1 MIRMHIPVSLLL
13 AIFMIVVVSGTQPA
27 RATDDPRLIQLSTD
41 MATELMHHY
50 SVNWEQSM
58 VNSAYPRLSAIA
70 GVGERLV
77 HFFSEEN
84 GDTLGF
90 LLTSKDQPSVLRDN
104 YYVNFS
110 KERWPNGKSPEKLLA
125 DAIIASNGNLMPD
138 DVLGMAM
145 TQIENDYWAA
155 MLVTHNLLK
164 EVAYSK
170 RYDYPAIIGFD
181 IKDPENVAM
190 FVSIEPN
197 LVIDKLANIRPP
209 GDPNMNDKIG
219 PWYHMFGI
227 LFVGAITSPT
237 EARFAANA
245 ESLTRWFGLGSNQDP
260 FKEDLTLYAAEFSE
274 VLNYIAVNHIIA
286 PTEKQRV
293 TSGKEWLQ
301 ARFDELRNEHKRL
314 QDELN
319 IMNAAVQTDG
329 AGMAAGFAWRMDFIR
344 SLQTA
349 IYAEAK
355 LTQEAINSR

>member
-1 MIRMHIPVSLLL
+1 MIRIHIPVSLLL

-27 RATDDPRLIQLSTD
+27 RATDDPRLIQLSTA

-90 LLTSKDQPSVLRDN
+90 LLTAKDQPSVHQDN
-104 YYVNFS
+104 FYVNFS

-125 DAIIASNGNLMPD
+125 DAIIASNGNLLPD

-145 TQIENDYWAA
+145 QQIENDYWAA
-155 MLVTHNLLK
+155 LLVTHNLLK

-170 RYDYPAIIGFD
+170 RYGLPAIIGFD
-181 IKDPENVAM
+181 IAAPDNVDM
-190 FVSIEPN
+190 FVTINPDQV
-197 LVIDKLANIRPP
+197 LDKLASIRPP
-209 GDPNMNDKIG
+209 ADPNVNDKIG

-237 EARFAANA
+237 EAQFAANM

-260 FKEDLTLYAAEFSE
+260 FKEELTLYAAEFSE

-286 PTEKQRV
+286 PTEKQRA
-293 TSGKEWLQ
+293 TSSKEWLQ
-301 ARFDELRNEHKRL
+301 GKFDELRNEHKRL

-319 IMNAAVQTDG
+319 AFNAAVQTGG
-329 AGMAAGFAWRMDFIR
+329 AGASDGLVWRMDFIR

-355 LTQEAINSR
+355 LTQDAINSR

>member
-1 MIRMHIPVSLLL
+1 MFRMHIPASLLL
-13 AIFMIVVVSGTQPA
+13 ALFMIVVVSGAQPA

-70 GVGERLV
+70 GAGERLI
-77 HFFSEEN
+77 HIFSEEN

-90 LLTSKDQPSVLRDN
+90 MLTSKDPPSVLRDN

-125 DAIIASNGNLMPD
+125 DAIIASNGNLLPD

-155 MLVTHNLLK
+155 LLVTHNLLK
-164 EVAYSK
+164 EVTYSK
-170 RYDYPAIIGFD
+170 RYGLPAIIGFD
-181 IKDPENVAM
+181 VNDSENVAM
-190 FVSIEPN
+190 FVSINPD
-197 LVIDKLANIRPP
+197 LVIDKLAGIRPP
-209 GDPNMNDKIG
+209 GDSHISDKMG
-219 PWYHMFGI
+219 PWYHLFGI
-227 LFVGAITSPT
+227 LFVGAITSPA
-237 EARFAANA
+237 EARFSANA
-245 ESLTRWFGLGSNQDP
+245 ESLTRWLGLGSGQDP
-260 FKEDLTLYAAEFSE
+260 FKEELTLYAAEFSE

-286 PTEKQRV
+286 PTEKQRA

-301 ARFDELRNEHKRL
+301 ARYDELRNEHKRL

-329 AGMAAGFAWRMDFIR
+329 AGIAAGFAWRMDFLR
-344 SLQTA
+344 SLQVA

-355 LTQEAINSR
+355 LTQEAISSR

>member
-1 MIRMHIPVSLLL
+1 MFRMQFPVSLLL
-13 AIFMIVVVSGTQPA
+13 AMFIVVTGTQPA

-58 VNSAYPRLSAIA
+58 VNYAYPRLSAIA
-70 GVGERLV
+70 GVGERLW
-77 HFFSEEN
+77 HIFSEEN

-90 LLTSKDQPSVLRDN
+90 LLTAKDQPSVHQDN
-104 YYVNFS
+104 FYVNFS
-110 KERWPNGKSPEKLLA
+110 KERWGNGKSPEKLLA

-145 TQIENDYWAA
+145 QQIENDYWAA
-155 MLVTHNLLK
+155 LLVTHNLLK

-170 RYDYPAIIGFD
+170 RYGLPAIIGFD
-181 IKDPENVAM
+181 IAAPDNVDK
-190 FVSIEPN
+190 FVSIEPD

-209 GDPNMNDKIG
+209 GDPNMSDKMG

-227 LFVGAITSPT
+227 LFIGAITSPT
-237 EARFAANA
+237 EAQFSANV

-260 FKEDLTLYAAEFSE
+260 FKEELTLYAAEFSE

-286 PTEKQRV
+286 PTEKQRT
-293 TSGKEWLQ
+293 TSSKEWLQ

-319 IMNAAVQTDG
+319 IMNSAVKMND
-329 AGMAAGFAWRMDFIR
+329 AGMAAGFTWRMDFIR